1 MLHFARRQNSWFPL
15 FKKRWEFRPT
25 KTHTTHKWHSLR
37 KHLGESN
44 VIKTHRKVLKWIKL
58 YLQNTLYTP
67 SQKLDRELLKQKI
80 RAFERI
86 RQAQKVL
93 FSYMPVEFDGQNVP
107 LFLRPVF
114 LYFDHRYSFSYLLA
128 YQNCMLLL
136 SFQLQNFKAN
146 EMTNSGSS
154 VAKYVL
160 IWQFQAQCLIDI
172 WIKETH
178 SSGF

>member
-15 FKKRWEFRPT
+15 FKNRWEFKPT

-107 LFLRPVF
+107 LFCDRSFFTLITVTLSLTFWPIKIAC
-114 LYFDHRYSFSYLLA
+114 YFCHFNYKTLKQMRWQILDP
-128 YQNCMLLL
+128 L
-136 SFQLQNFKAN
+136 SQS
-146 EMTNSGSS
+146 M
-154 VAKYVL
+154 
-160 IWQFQAQCLIDI
+160 C
-172 WIKETH
+172 
-178 SSGF
+178 